1 MQNGLISERKPM
13 SCEMNPDGGAV
24 FTLPLFLGTLRLRV
38 LPLACGA
45 VRITRTLREAFLP
58 SGGPAV
64 IPQATG
70 VCTVKEE
77 ADSFLADCGS
87 MRLRVCRKTGAVTFL
102 TSEGEI
108 LLRED
113 PKHPCTLEEKTVRIN
128 RFSDDGSVS
137 YTQGI
142 DGVRASSESFETVE
156 DRTACAYKWRF
167 AFDPEEGLYGLGSH
181 EEGFGNLRGKS
192 RVLYQHN
199 LKRSEEHNV

>member
-142 DGVRASSESFETVE
+142 DGVRLPAKALRPWRTGQPARTNGGLLLIRRRACTGWAPMRRGSETCGGKA
-156 DRTACAYKWRF
+156 ACCI
-167 AFDPEEGLYGLGSH
+167 SII
-181 EEGFGNLRGKS
+181 
-192 RVLYQHN
+192 
-199 LKRSEEHNV
+199 